1 MFKSQP
7 FLGSVAEQVVLE
19 QHRNRMFIFDKHFFL
34 MFLLNI
40 WVTVQ
45 ITALESFLQL
55 RNVAGT

>member
-1 MFKSQP
+1 M
-7 FLGSVAEQVVLE
+7 AEQVVLA
-19 QHRNRMFIFDKHFFL
+19 QHRNIMLIFGKHFFL

-55 RNVAGT
+55 RNVVDT